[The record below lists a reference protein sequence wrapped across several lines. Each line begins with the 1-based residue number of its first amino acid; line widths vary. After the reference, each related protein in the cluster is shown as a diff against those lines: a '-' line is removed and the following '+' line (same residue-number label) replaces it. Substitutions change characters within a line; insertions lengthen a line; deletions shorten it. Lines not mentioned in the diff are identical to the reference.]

1 MELKRGRL
9 QLQLM
14 LQTGINIIV
23 ECSVTAVLTEISI
36 MVWLQLDLQMNIG
49 SSEILGAQDGEREDI

>member
-9 QLQLM
+9 PLQLM

-23 ECSVTAVLTEISI
+23 EFSVTAVLTEISI
-36 MVWLQLDLQMNIG
+36 MVWLQLDSQMNIG